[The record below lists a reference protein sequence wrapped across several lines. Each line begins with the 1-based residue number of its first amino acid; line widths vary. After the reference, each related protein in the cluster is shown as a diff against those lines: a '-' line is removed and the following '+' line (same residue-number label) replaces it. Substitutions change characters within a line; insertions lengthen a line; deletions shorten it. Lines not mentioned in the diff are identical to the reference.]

1 MADSAAVDGCSG
13 GEELRSYAATEVLAF
28 LTLTLGL
35 ARTPTPTPSPPQTE
49 VLAFGA
55 NPNPNPGP
63 SPSPKPSPNANPNPN
78 PNPAPNTNPNM
89 NPNQVLAFV
98 AARRVGCSLEPRA
111 VAPFAALC
119 IDPPAAPAA
128 AANAPAAAENACLG
142 AGARGGSAVGSAALH
157 FVVTSRNAEV
167 RYACALGLDS

>member
-1 MADSAAVDGCSG
+1 MADSTAVDACSG

-28 LTLTLGL
+28 LTLTPGL

-63 SPSPKPSPNANPNPN
+63 SPSPKPSPNPNPDPNPNPTPNTNPNPN
-78 PNPAPNTNPNM
+78 PSM

-98 AARRVGCSLEPRA
+98 AARRVGCSLEPRS

-119 IDPPAAPAA
+119 IDPPATPATPAPPATPAA
-128 AANAPAAAENACLG
+128 AVH
-142 AGARGGSAVGSAALH
+142 ARGAAVGSAALH

-167 RYACALGLDS
+167 RYAGA